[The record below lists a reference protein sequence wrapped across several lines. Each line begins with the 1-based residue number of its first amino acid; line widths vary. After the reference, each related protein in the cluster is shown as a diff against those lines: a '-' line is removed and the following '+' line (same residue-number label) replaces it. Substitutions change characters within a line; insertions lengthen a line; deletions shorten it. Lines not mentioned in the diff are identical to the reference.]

1 MAKRRTTRRGGA
13 WYNPFTWFSSAAEEP
28 VPTGQSSPI
37 ASPPVVAAPTTS
49 YGGKKHK
56 TRRGG
61 RKHRRGSKSARIY
74 GY

>member
-1 MAKRRTTRRGGA
+1 MAKRGTRKTRRGGA
-13 WYNPFTWFSSAAEEP
+13 WYNPMTWFSSAPEEP

-37 ASPPVVAAPTTS
+37 AAPAAPTTS

-61 RKHRRGSKSARIY
+61 RKYRRGSKTAKIY

>member
-13 WYNPFTWFSSAAEEP
+13 WYNPLTWFSSAAEEP
-28 VPTGQSSPI
+28 VPTGQSSPV
-37 ASPPVVAAPTTS
+37 APPAVPTTS